1 MNSSRLSNASKQ
13 KRLLSVPALSPKRF
27 LGRPQTRYPSVGNV
41 LSDLAKIAMENL
53 PSTATGP
60 DRAQASAIRNLTL
73 PILVAVLALAFWD
86 TFLVY
91 PLKILVV
98 LFHELSHGLAA
109 VLTGGAI
116 EHIEISFD
124 QGGVCYTRGGS
135 SFVILNAGYVGSL
148 GAGAAML
155 VLGARTRH
163 DRFFVGLLGAA
174 LLVVTLVYI
183 RSRFGFVYGILAGSA
198 LLAISW
204 KLPEGVSDALLTVLG
219 TVSCLYAV
227 WDIGSDVIF
236 RHIPGSDAYR
246 LAELTGIPSVAWGVV
261 WVALCLVV
269 TFEALAVVSRKET
282 TRVW

>member
-1 MNSSRLSNASKQ
+1 
-13 KRLLSVPALSPKRF
+13 
-27 LGRPQTRYPSVGNV
+27 
-41 LSDLAKIAMENL
+41 MENL